1 MIRRLLHIS
10 SRRKER
16 TKRVAFLM
24 GTFVELTL
32 SKRGNPLFC
41 SEVSLRKKREHGHAR
56 TADLLATDPIDNLR
70 KDLKYMTFGM
80 MNGFTSQFS
89 ALANGIY
96 LAKLSDRIPIL
107 PPFAWAAHEDRKEAG
122 YLSFSKVFDVT
133 YLETMLRHPIQ
144 EWSNLKITAEDTS
157 GLNESK
163 NPQFENDKLRAS
175 ALSKVKRE
183 KLSCWSLWASQ
194 MPDVGKPAG
203 SAVQN
208 HLGLDINYW
217 EVPLSFS
224 HPPKE

>member
-1 MIRRLLHIS
+1 MGIS
-10 SRRKER
+10 VEKTLSRRE
-16 TKRVAFLM
+16 
-24 GTFVELTL
+24 
-32 SKRGNPLFC
+32 PLLRC
-41 SEVSLRKKREHGHAR
+41 SEVSPEESQALSKGAWILTCSHRLKSF
-56 TADLLATDPIDNLR
+56 TDNLR

-80 MNGFTSQFS
+80 MNGFTSQFT

-107 PPFAWAAHEDRKEAG
+107 PPFAWSAHEDRKEAG
-122 YLSFSKVFDVT
+122 YLAFNKVFDVT

-144 EWSNLKITAEDTS
+144 EWSNLKTTAEDTT
-157 GLNESK
+157 GLDEVR

-183 KLSCWSLWASQ
+183 KLSCWSLWAAQ
-194 MPDVGKPAG
+194 MPDIGKPAG